1 MRPTVGDSSMPE
13 VASRPTEQ
21 LLHYS
26 CQPGIG
32 SSTLRDIVGHAEEC
46 GIESLFDEQKILSL
60 YPPRSGRNGKKI
72 DSQSSTVLQACE
84 KDSIRIVSP
93 MDDGYPG
100 GLRDIKDYPP
110 LLYVR
115 GDMAAL
121 SKRGCAVVGTR
132 EASRLG
138 ISWAKQI
145 SEIFTDNGFCVV
157 SGLALGIDTAAHRGA
172 LDNGG
177 TTTAVMA
184 HGLDLITPGSN
195 KELAFEILDN
205 GGALVAEHPPGTP
218 PRRSEYAI
226 RNRIQS
232 GLSVCSVIVESG
244 ESGGAMHE
252 ARFTRD
258 QGGKLY
264 CIFPDKFVDGF
275 SEFNLEGARKLE
287 DELSACPIRNRDD
300 LLAIIRQELM
310 PIHDTIRPKPDVDR
324 RKNIKPSIQ
333 AEKQGNL
340 FAQ

>member
-1 MRPTVGDSSMPE
+1 MPE
-13 VASRPTEQ
+13 VASRSTRQ

-26 CQPGIG
+26 CQPGVG
-32 SSTLRDIVGHAEEC
+32 SSTLRDIVAHAEEC
-46 GIESLFDEQKILSL
+46 GIESLFDEQEILSL
-60 YPPRSGRNGKKI
+60 YPPRSGRNGKKN
-72 DSQSSTVLQACE
+72 DGQYSTVLQACE

-93 MDDGYPG
+93 LDGEYPG
-100 GLRDIKDYPP
+100 HLSEIKDYPP

-115 GDMAAL
+115 GNMEAL
-121 SKRGCAVVGTR
+121 PKMGCAVVGTR

-145 SEIFTDNGFCVV
+145 SEIFTDNGYCVV

-177 TTTAVMA
+177 TTIAVMA

-195 KELAFEILDN
+195 KDLAHEILDN

-232 GLSVCSVIVESG
+232 GLSACSVIVESG

-252 ARFTRD
+252 ARFTHD
-258 QGGKLY
+258 QGRKLY
-264 CIFPDKFVDGF
+264 CIIPDEGVDGF
-275 SEFNLEGARKLE
+275 SEFNLDGARKLE
-287 DELSACPIRNRDD
+287 DELSARPIRNSDD
-300 LLAIIRQELM
+300 LLAIIRRELAE
-310 PIHDTIRPKPDVDR
+310 IHPTSRIASNFER
-324 RKNIKPSIQ
+324 RKDLEESI
-333 AEKQGNL
+333 EDERQGEL
-340 FAQ
+340 FAP